1 MGQPTQRL
9 KPKPTLTQLTTTADG
24 EVMPGPTDTDGVM
37 EDPTDGDTEDT
48 GRERLRP
55 HLLLMPK
62 LSHGT
67 TATGM
72 EPVPTA
78 LTTGEATVTPTAPT
92 TITDGEDTGSV
103 RLVRRSLQADPTPMP
118 APRLIPKHTGMA
130 PMAAGGEDG
139 DTDTVPMATDT
150 DTGGELT
157 KTDVLKPTNDCF
169 QNNNRP
175 SVTLVSLVRCV
186 QP

>member
-48 GRERLRP
+48 GRERLKPRP
-55 HLLLMPK
+55 HLLLMLMPK
-62 LSHGT
+62 LCHGT

-78 LTTGEATVTPTAPT
+78 LTTGEATTTPIAPT

-103 RLVRRSLQADPTPMP
+103 RLKKGLQADPTPMP
-118 APRLIPKHTGMA
+118 APRLIPKLTGMA
-130 PMAAGGEDG
+130 PMAAGGVDG
-139 DTDTVPMATDT
+139 DTDTAPTAGVMDTAATG
-150 DTGGELT
+150 GGELP
-157 KTDVLKPTNDCF
+157 KTDVPEPTSF
-169 QNNNRP
+169 QNNNSP
-175 SVTLVSLVRCV
+175 
-186 QP
+186 

>member
-24 EVMPGPTDTDGVM
+24 EVMPDPTDTDGVM

-48 GRERLRP
+48 GRERLKPRP

-92 TITDGEDTGSV
+92 ITTDGEDTGSV
-103 RLVRRSLQADPTPMP
+103 RPVEILQADPTPMP
-118 APRLIPKHTGMA
+118 A
-130 PMAAGGEDG
+130 GGVDG
-139 DTDTVPMATDT
+139 DTDTAY
-150 DTGGELT
+150 GWGYGY
-157 KTDVLKPTNDCF
+157 
-169 QNNNRP
+169 RGY
-175 SVTLVSLVRCV
+175 RWW
-186 QP
+186 

>member
-1 MGQPTQRL
+1 
-9 KPKPTLTQLTTTADG
+9 
-24 EVMPGPTDTDGVM
+24 MPGPTDTDGVM
-37 EDPTDGDTEDT
+37 PGPTDGGDTEDT
-48 GRERLRP
+48 GRERLKPNQTPKP
-55 HLLLMPK
+55 HPLLMPK

-150 DTGGELT
+150 EATDTDTGGELT

>member
-24 EVMPGPTDTDGVM
+24 EVMPGPTDTDGAM
-37 EDPTDGDTEDT
+37 EGPTDGDTEDT
-48 GRERLRP
+48 GRERLKPRP

-92 TITDGEDTGSV
+92 ITTDGEDTGSV
-103 RLVRRSLQADPTPMP
+103 RPVEILQADPTPMP
-118 APRLIPKHTGMA
+118 APRLIPKLTGMA

-139 DTDTVPMATDT
+139 DTDTAPTAGVMDT
-150 DTGGELT
+150 AATGGGDLP
-157 KTDVLKPTNDCF
+157 KTDVPEPTNHCF
-169 QNNNRP
+169 QNNNSP
-175 SVTLVSLVRCV
+175 A
-186 QP
+186 

>member
-24 EVMPGPTDTDGVM
+24 EVMPGPTDTDGAM
-37 EDPTDGDTEDT
+37 EGPTDGDTEDT
-48 GRERLRP
+48 GRERLKPRP

-78 LTTGEATVTPTAPT
+78 LTTGEAT
-92 TITDGEDTGSV
+92 GSV
-103 RLVRRSLQADPTPMP
+103 RLVRRKQADPTLMP
-118 APRLIPKHTGMA
+118 APRLIPKLTGMA

-139 DTDTVPMATDT
+139 DTDTAPTAGVMDTAATG
-150 DTGGELT
+150 GGELP
-157 KTDVLKPTNDCF
+157 KTDVPEPTNDCF
-169 QNNNRP
+169 QNNSP
-175 SVTLVSLVRCV
+175 A
-186 QP
+186 